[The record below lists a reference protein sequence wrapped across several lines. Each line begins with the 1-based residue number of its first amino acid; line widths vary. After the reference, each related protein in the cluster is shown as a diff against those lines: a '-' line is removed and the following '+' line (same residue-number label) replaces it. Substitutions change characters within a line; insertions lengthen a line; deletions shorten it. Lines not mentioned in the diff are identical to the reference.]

1 MLNEVEVRCKV
12 IWNPQKVCVRGNIYI
27 HIYTYLYLFIFKIDA
42 LASFL
47 WRLFPAQVKI
57 IFVLMCERIF
67 GHRETCFA
75 NFHSGY

>member
-1 MLNEVEVRCKV
+1 MESSES
-12 IWNPQKVCVRGNIYI
+12 VCVRGNIYI
-27 HIYTYLYLFIFKIDA
+27 HIYTHIYTYLYLFIFKSDA

-47 WRLFPAQVKI
+47 WRLFPAKVKI
-57 IFVLMCERIF
+57 VFVLMCERIF